1 MKFAHEKSDI
11 DLRNNKDRDRMYSRF
26 DTEQKDLF
34 HTIQSNIFTYCE
46 ACAGSGKTTVS
57 VAAMVDL
64 LANGTIS
71 KIVYVRV
78 ADDRAQSIGYM
89 PGTIEEKTEMYWG
102 PFYEAMVTLGFQREM
117 IGFMVS
123 QGLIETT
130 LDISLR
136 GRNLEHAGIILD
148 EVQNADTETMRLI
161 FTRVHDNSHI
171 VAIGDGRQSDQKRIR
186 GEFKNYCEFLSSS
199 PMGAKCILTH
209 DYRGKFSALAE
220 SFDPDIY
227 KKTLIE
233 ERKTA

>member
-1 MKFAHEKSDI
+1 MKFAHEKNDI
-11 DLRNNKDRDRMYSRF
+11 NLRNNKDRDRMYTRF

-34 HTIQSNIFTYCE
+34 HKIQDNIFTYCE

-64 LANGTIS
+64 LANEDIS

-89 PGTIEEKTEMYWG
+89 PGTMEEKTEMYWG
-102 PFYEAMVTLGFQREM
+102 PFYEAMETIGFQREM
-117 IGFMVS
+117 VTFMIS

-130 LDISLR
+130 LDINLR

-171 VAIGDGRQSDQKRIR
+171 VAIGDGRQSDQKRIH
-186 GEFKNYCEFLSSS
+186 GEYKNYCEFLAESS
-199 PMGAKCILTH
+199 MGARCVLTH

-220 SFDPDIY
+220 SFEPYLYI
-227 KKTLIE
+227 K
-233 ERKTA
+233 ERKKIA

>member
-1 MKFAHEKSDI
+1 MKFAHEKNDI
-11 DLRNNKDRDRMYSRF
+11 NLRNNKDRDRMYTRF

-34 HTIQSNIFTYCE
+34 HKIQDNIFTYCE

-64 LANGTIS
+64 LANEDIS

-89 PGTIEEKTEMYWG
+89 PGTMEEKTEMYWG
-102 PFYEAMVTLGFQREM
+102 PFYEAMATIGFQREM
-117 IGFMVS
+117 VTFMIS

-130 LDISLR
+130 LDINLR

-171 VAIGDGRQSDQKRIR
+171 VAIGDGRQSDQKRIH
-186 GEFKNYCEFLSSS
+186 GEYKNYCEFLAESS
-199 PMGAKCILTH
+199 MGARCVLTH

-220 SFDPDIY
+220 SFEPDLYI
-227 KKTLIE
+227 K
-233 ERKTA
+233 ERKKIA